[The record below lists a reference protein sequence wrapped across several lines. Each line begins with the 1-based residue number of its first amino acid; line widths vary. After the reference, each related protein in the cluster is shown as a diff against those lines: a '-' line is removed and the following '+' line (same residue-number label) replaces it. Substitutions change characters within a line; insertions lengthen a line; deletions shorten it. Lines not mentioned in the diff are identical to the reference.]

1 MQPLKE
7 IIIDDI
13 QAWTEPEVFGAL
25 KEMLPLV
32 APLKVTGD
40 VSRETSLSDDL
51 AFDSLDIMEMLAA
64 VNEHF
69 CILLDFEYWIQKES
83 QAQGKPFTVQ
93 SLSQFI
99 FKTLTESSAHEK
111 D

>member
-1 MQPLKE
+1 MQSLNV
-7 IIIDDI
+7 INDDV
-13 QAWTEPEVFGAL
+13 QMWTEPEIFEVL

-40 VSRETSLSDDL
+40 VLRETSLSEDL
-51 AFDSLDIMEMLAA
+51 AFDSLDIMEMLAT

-69 CILLDFEYWIQKES
+69 SVLLDFEYWIQKES

-99 FKTLTESSAHEK
+99 FKTLTEPAVYEEN
-111 D
+111 